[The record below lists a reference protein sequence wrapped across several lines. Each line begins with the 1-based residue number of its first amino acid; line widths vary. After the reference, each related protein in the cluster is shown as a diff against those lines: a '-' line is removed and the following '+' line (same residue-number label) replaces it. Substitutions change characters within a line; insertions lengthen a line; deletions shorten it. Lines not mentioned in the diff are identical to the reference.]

1 MIADTATMRMS
12 ILLYDGFTALDI
24 VGGYESLARIPNMQT
39 EFVATEVGLYAADTR
54 ALGLYAW
61 RTLEEAKGTDILYV
75 PGGLGVYA
83 AQRDPR
89 ILDFIRKSH
98 ETTAWTVGICNGV
111 EILATAGILDG
122 VEVTTNYFA
131 RERVAKLG
139 GKVLKVRYHRD
150 GKIVTGA
157 GVSASAD
164 AGLLLTREI
173 AGQKLAERIQLGI
186 EYYPDPPF
194 GPKTVDEASHEAKA
208 QVVDFEQHGDAILA
222 SRPRQF

>member
-24 VGGYESLARIPNMQT
+24 VGGYESLARIPNVQT

-164 AGLLLTREI
+164 AGLFLTREI

>member
-1 MIADTATMRMS
+1 MLMS
-12 ILLYDGFTALDI
+12 ILLYDGFTTLDI

-39 EFVATEVGLYAADTR
+39 EFVAKEVGIYAADTR

-61 RTLEEAKGTDILYV
+61 KTLEDAKGTDILYV

-83 AQRDPR
+83 AQRDR
-89 ILDFIRKSH
+89 QIIDFIRKSH
-98 ETTAWTVGICNGV
+98 ETTTWTVGICNGV
-111 EILATAGILDG
+111 EILATAGILNG

-131 RERVAKLG
+131 RDRVAKLG
-139 GKVLKVRYHRD
+139 GKVLKTRYHRD

-164 AGLLLTREI
+164 AGLFLTREI

-194 GPKTVDEASHEAKA
+194 GPKTVDEASDEAKA
-208 QVVDFEQHGDAILA
+208 KIVDFEKRGEEILA
-222 SRPRQF
+222 SIPRQF